1 MSNCFIRVRSRYLGL
16 ELFRKRYLTLAA
28 ALTLLLTV
36 APVYG
41 APNLKVGSTA
51 TYSLSASLS
60 ATQSCSANPAT
71 YYNEACLG
79 IYPNTISIEIYD
91 NSTCVVTKPYSCG
104 FSQPSLSI
112 SSGTTVIWQNTGQLT
127 HSIVSDD
134 MLNQVPDHFNSG
146 PLSPRQT
153 FSHTYSQQGTYYY
166 YDGNYQFLKGTV
178 YVSSSVSSTPTS
190 MPSAVQL
197 GLNGNVGW
205 TVEGLSSDTANLLV
219 SHNLGVSIP
228 VPELPLI
235 TITPVTESGTF
246 VQSIDLATRVESAGT
261 ATDLIEHVL
270 DSFAAASSGS
280 NSGFGNVISQ
290 MSATTSSDPSYTLW
304 WVNGPLSIG
313 SPVQVMD
320 GWASVTGS
328 ETLDLGTLGNVQAW
342 IVTSQFSQ
350 DVNLMVPASPLAPP
364 GPNARATLSLDFLWS
379 YDKGSDLL
387 VRSLANGTITM
398 HSMMSTQI
406 PTNGYCANY
415 PCTYATVQVTRDMRL
430 TLTLALHLT
439 STSLSLDQRMRN
451 GSSTLDMLGSMFA
464 TPWTALGF
472 IGVVAAAI
480 IAFSLWLSRRV
491 RRSARAEATLTP
503 TPGPSAPTPST
514 PSVSP

>member
-1 MSNCFIRVRSRYLGL
+1 MFVGGRLDL
-16 ELFRKRYLTLAA
+16 ELFRVRYVTLAA
-28 ALTLLLTV
+28 ALTLILAV
-36 APVYG
+36 APVYA

-51 TYSLSASLS
+51 TYTLAASLA

-79 IYPNTISIEIYD
+79 IYPRTAFVAIYD
-91 NSTCVVTKPYSCG
+91 NFTCNTMKDGCTFGPP
-104 FSQPSLSI
+104 FSSI
-112 SSGTTVIWQNTGQLT
+112 SAGTTVIWQNNGQLT
-127 HSIVSDD
+127 HSVVSNNTANPVSDS
-134 MLNQVPDHFNSG
+134 FNSG
-146 PLSPRQT
+146 YLYPGQS
-153 FSHTYSQQGTYYY
+153 FSHVFSQPGIFHY
-166 YDGNYQFLKGTV
+166 YDGVYQFLKAIVDVGPPA
-178 YVSSSVSSTPTS
+178 SAQAL
-190 MPSAVQL
+190 MPSAFQV

-235 TITPVTESGTF
+235 SVTPVTESGTL

-270 DSFAAASSGS
+270 DSFAAASSS
-280 NSGFGNVISQ
+280 SSSGIGNVISQ
-290 MSATTSSDPSYTLW
+290 MSATASSDPSYTLW

-328 ETLDLGTLGNVQAW
+328 ETLDLGSLGNVQAW

-350 DVNLMVPASPLAPP
+350 DVNLMVPTSPFAPP
-364 GPNARATLSLDFLWS
+364 GPNAKATVNLNFLWS

-387 VRSLANGTITM
+387 LRSLANGTITM
-398 HSMMSTQI
+398 HSMMSTQV
-406 PTNGYCANY
+406 PTNGYCSSY
-415 PCTYATVQVTRDMRL
+415 PCTFTTVQVTRDMRL

-451 GSSTLDMLGSMFA
+451 GSSTLDLLGSMFA
-464 TPWTALGF
+464 TPWTALSFVGA
-472 IGVVAAAI
+472 VAATI
-480 IAFSLWLSRRV
+480 IAFSLWLTRRV
-491 RRSARAEATLTP
+491 RRSVLAGATPAP
-503 TPGPSAPTPST
+503 TLGPSTLSPST
-514 PSVSP
+514 S